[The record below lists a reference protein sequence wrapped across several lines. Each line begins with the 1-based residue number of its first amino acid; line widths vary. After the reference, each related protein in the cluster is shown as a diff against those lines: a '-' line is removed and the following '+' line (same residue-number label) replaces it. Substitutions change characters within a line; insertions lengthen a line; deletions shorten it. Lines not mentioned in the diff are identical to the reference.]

1 MYSGEIER
9 LARFLIGTNV
19 NSSDLCRFLVL
30 DTFASVKASAIL
42 IFGISGEGHL
52 KAESSFGL
60 PQEIVNQ
67 LTDVQLG
74 EERPIVAGFRSNQF
88 ALISREDS
96 KEVFPKL
103 HEGNGM
109 PENVASVVLCPIL
122 PYGGFGLALN
132 CVPESNHE
140 LEMFFRAVGALATLH
155 FNRLQFAGS
164 PVSSKS
170 RRSSQNGKGDLTQR
184 QLLIKKLMEDGLTNI
199 AIANEI
205 GYSESLVKQ
214 ETTVIFSI
222 LNVSGRK
229 ELLNYSENNEI
240 ESSSHDEVVV
250 LQEAL

>member
-1 MYSGEIER
+1 VYSGEIER
-9 LARFLIGTNV
+9 LARFLMGTNV

-30 DTFASVKASAIL
+30 DTFADVKASAIL

-60 PQEIVNQ
+60 PEEIVNH
-67 LTDVQLG
+67 LTDVRLG

-88 ALISREDS
+88 AVISRQDS

-103 HEGNGM
+103 HEADGM

-132 CVPESNHE
+132 REPETSHE
-140 LEMFFRAVGALATLH
+140 LEMFFRAVGTLAALH

-170 RRSSQNGKGDLTQR
+170 QRFTQNGKGELTQR
-184 QLLIKKLMEDGLTNI
+184 QLLIKKLMESGYTNM

-214 ETTVIFSI
+214 ETMAIFSI
-222 LNVSGRK
+222 LKVSGRK
-229 ELLNYSENNEI
+229 ELLN
-240 ESSSHDEVVV
+240 SSQDYEVEASDQDAVVV
-250 LQEAL
+250 G

>member
-1 MYSGEIER
+1 MV
-9 LARFLIGTNV
+9 TNV

-30 DTFASVKASAIL
+30 DTFANVKASAIL
-42 IFGISGEGHL
+42 IFGISSDGHL

-60 PQEIVNQ
+60 PQEIVNH

-88 ALISREDS
+88 AVISRQDS

-103 HEGNGM
+103 HEADGI

-132 CVPESNHE
+132 REPETSYE
-140 LEMFFRAVGALATLH
+140 LEMFFRAAGTLAALH
-155 FNRLQFAGS
+155 FNRLQFAVS

-170 RRSSQNGKGDLTQR
+170 QRSTQKGKGELTQR
-184 QLLIKKLMEDGLTNI
+184 QLLIKKLMENGYTNI

-214 ETTVIFSI
+214 ETMAIFSI
-222 LNVSGRK
+222 LNISGRK
-229 ELLNYSENNEI
+229 ELLNSSKNHEI
-240 ESSSHDEVVV
+240 E
-250 LQEAL
+250 A

>member
-1 MYSGEIER
+1 MYSAEIER
-9 LARFLIGTNV
+9 LARYLIGTNV

-60 PQEIVNQ
+60 PQEIVNH
-67 LTDVQLG
+67 LIDVQLG

-88 ALISREDS
+88 AVISRQDS

-103 HEGNGM
+103 HEANGM
-109 PENVASVVLCPIL
+109 PSNVASMALCPIL

-132 CVPESNHE
+132 CEPENSYE
-140 LEMFFRAVGALATLH
+140 LEMFFRAAGTLAALH
-155 FNRLQFAGS
+155 FNRLQFVGS
-164 PVSSKS
+164 PNSSKK
-170 RRSSQNGKGDLTQR
+170 QGPTLTGKAELTQR
-184 QLLIKKLMEDGLTNI
+184 QILVKKLMENGYTNL

-214 ETTVIFSI
+214 ETMAIYSI
-222 LNVSGRK
+222 LNVEGRK
-229 ELLNYSENNEI
+229 ELLKLL
-240 ESSSHDEVVV
+240 DT
-250 LQEAL
+250 